1 MEFIMAKELLVEF
14 TGLGESLEA
23 ELAGLDEITVLRGE
37 RFEGHQE
44 ILEVIVP
51 IAVISLAAL
60 RRLLTFIE
68 RLLEKGPE
76 HSSLRIYYNNVQ
88 IGNADMSA
96 KDIEK
101 QLLELAERTHDK

>member
-1 MEFIMAKELLVEF
+1 MAKEELLIEF
-14 TGLGESLEA
+14 ADLDESLEA
-23 ELAGLDEITVLRGE
+23 ELADLDEITVLRGE
-37 RFEGHQE
+37 RFEGHQG
-44 ILEVIVP
+44 IVEVVVP
-51 IAVISLAAL
+51 IAVISLAAF

-76 HSSLRIYYNNVQ
+76 HRSLRIYYNNVQ

-96 KDIEK
+96 KDVEK